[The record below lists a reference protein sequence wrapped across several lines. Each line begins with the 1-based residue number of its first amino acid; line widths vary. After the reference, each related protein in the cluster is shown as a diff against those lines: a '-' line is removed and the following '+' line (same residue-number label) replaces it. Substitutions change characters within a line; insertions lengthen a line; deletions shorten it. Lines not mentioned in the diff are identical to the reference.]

1 MCIIMRVRR
10 FIKRIRKGNK
20 TEKEKKNSS
29 IKGKRFDSLI
39 PPRWGFPLGFFLI
52 SVKIEPIKT
61 ALVAIVALVINI
73 IIQIG
78 YYITLPIALLNEIIR
93 RIKL

>member
-1 MCIIMRVRR
+1 MYIIMRVRR
-10 FIKRIRKGNK
+10 FIKRIRKENK
-20 TEKEKKNSS
+20 TGKEKKSSS
-29 IKGKRFDSLI
+29 IKDKRFDSLI

>member
-1 MCIIMRVRR
+1 MYIIMRVRR
-10 FIKRIRKGNK
+10 FIKRIRKENK
-20 TEKEKKNSS
+20 IGKEKKSSS
-29 IKGKRFDSLI
+29 IKDKRFDSLI